1 MDINYKLAK
10 SSIILREYVNKYA
23 YIGLSIAIGSIL
35 IASLVVSY
43 QITGFIN
50 LDGFIKAQTTNP
62 AIWILDLT
70 PFLFAYWGQS
80 FCHGLVNTAE
90 SFVANKTE
98 ELRYKSGD
106 LESKLKYESEHDFF
120 TQLPNALLFSEQIT
134 QAIDKIEKSNELAVI
149 LLKLNDFKAI
159 HNNFGNF
166 NSNSVLIE
174 FVKKLKEM
182 LLSSFMLQA
191 TMGINSIARVEGDEF
206 ALLLPRLNKN
216 INLHALLNAIIDATH
231 LSFTVDGIHITIST
245 TAGAAVY
252 PNAGADNVALV
263 NHART
268 AVFHARKKNKPF
280 AIYNSD
286 MEEDFTTNRIVMNGL
301 KAAIENQEIKI
312 YYQPTVELATG
323 KIIGAE
329 ATGSFV
335 HEKYGLISAEKFS
348 SLIEGSNLIQQ
359 LTSFMLTNVT
369 EQLVLWHQAG
379 HQIFASLHLS
389 IQDAI
394 NRKLPV
400 FIESLLN
407 ENKISPQYLILEFDE
422 RACLS
427 EPKKSITVLH
437 ELSNL
442 GVKIAIH
449 DFCSGY
455 SSFLY
460 LVNFPIDRIK
470 IEKSLI
476 LSMIKDKKNS
486 KIVEA
491 IIKLAQ
497 ILELDVFANGVENQ
511 EIREQLQQYGCMYG
525 QGSYFSNQVSPYE
538 FMAQL
543 SNAHGPTA

>member
-10 SSIILREYVNKYA
+10 SSIILKEYVNKYA
-23 YIGLSIAIGSIL
+23 YIGLSIAIGSIF
-35 IASLVVSY
+35 IASLIVSY

-50 LDGFIKAQTTNP
+50 LEGFIKAQTTNP
-62 AIWILDLT
+62 AIWMLDLT

-120 TQLPNALLFSEQIT
+120 TQLPNALLFGKQIT
-134 QAIDKIEKSNELAVI
+134 QAINKIEESNELAVI

-159 HNNFGNF
+159 HSNFGNF

-182 LLSSFMLQA
+182 LITSFMLEA

-216 INLHALLNAIIDATH
+216 INFNTLLNTIIEATH
-231 LSFTVDGIHITIST
+231 LNFTVDGIHVSIST
-245 TAGAAVY
+245 TVGAAIC
-252 PNAGADNVALV
+252 PNAGEDSVSLI

-268 AVFHARKKNKPF
+268 AVFHARKKDKPF
-280 AIYNSD
+280 AIYNSN
-286 MEEDFTTNRIVMNGL
+286 MEDDFKTNRIMMSGL
-301 KAAIENQEIKI
+301 KTSIENQDIKI

-329 ATGSFV
+329 ALGSFV
-335 HEKYGLISAEKFS
+335 HEKYGLIGTEQFI

-359 LTSFMLTNVT
+359 LTSFMLTNVAQ
-369 EQLVLWHQAG
+369 QLVLWHQAG
-379 HQIFASLHLS
+379 HKIFASINLS
-389 IQDAI
+389 MQDAI
-394 NRKLPV
+394 DKKLPV
-400 FIESLLN
+400 FIENLLN
-407 ENKISPQYLILEFDE
+407 ENKIAPQYLILEFDE

-427 EPKKSITVLH
+427 DQEKSINVLN
-437 ELSNL
+437 ELSHL
-442 GVKIAIH
+442 GVNIAIH

-455 SSFLY
+455 SSFIY
-460 LVNFPIDRIK
+460 LVNFPIKTIK

-476 LSMIKDKKNS
+476 LNMIKDKKKS

-491 IIKLAQ
+491 IIKMAQ
-497 ILELDVFANGVENQ
+497 TLELDVFANGVENQ
-511 EIREQLQQYGCMYG
+511 EIREQLQQYGCKYG
-525 QGSYFSNQVSPYE
+525 QGFYFSHQVSPYE

-543 SNAHGPTA
+543 NSGMTR